1 MSSEKNTISIRQKFE
16 KADIKKKKKRR
27 KQGWG
32 FKVLHNINENFGIT
46 LKNYK
51 LKVVMNSQF
60 MYQISDLIG
69 TKSRQTHYSAYNYN
83 P

>member
-16 KADIKKKKKRR
+16 KADIKKKKEGESKD
-27 KQGWG
+27 GDLN

-69 TKSRQTHYSAYNYN
+69 TKSRQTHY
-83 P
+83 